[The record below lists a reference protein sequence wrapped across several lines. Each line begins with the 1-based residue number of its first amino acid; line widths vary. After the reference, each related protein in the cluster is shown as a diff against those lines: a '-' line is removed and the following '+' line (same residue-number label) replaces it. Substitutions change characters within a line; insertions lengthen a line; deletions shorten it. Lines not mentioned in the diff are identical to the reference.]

1 VRFRPRL
8 IKRTASLTG
17 LCVVIGATLMLTGSN
32 LHAQSSTVD
41 VTSPASMKHPLVPSH
56 GSNLLGVLYLAAGRE
71 SHPTAILFHGLPGYE
86 QNLDLAQE
94 LRRAGW
100 NVLAIHYRGSWGVA
114 GAFSFMH
121 CVEDADSEVSFIL
134 DPKNIAQYHI
144 DPSRV
149 VVIGHSMGGFMAA
162 SAAAHNKNVKA
173 VVLLS
178 AWNIG
183 APRPS
188 ETDEAKTLASG
199 ENLAP
204 IAGTDGATLAHEEFT
219 HRAELDMLRLAPA
232 IASRPVMVVTAND
245 GSDQFATPFVA
256 ALRTA
261 GATHISAAHFGTDHV
276 YSPKRQELATAV
288 LAFLKDS

>member
-1 VRFRPRL
+1 MTESVL
-8 IKRTASLTG
+8 LNG
-17 LCVVIGATLMLTGSN
+17 LRVVVGATLMLVGSN
-32 LHAQSSTVD
+32 SHAQSSAVD
-41 VTSPASMKHPLVPSH
+41 VTSPASMKHALVPSH

-71 SHPTAILFHGLPGYE
+71 PHPTAILFHGLPGYE

-100 NVLAIHYRGSWGVA
+100 NVLAVHYRGSWGVA
-114 GAFSFMH
+114 GVFSFMH
-121 CVEDADSEVSFIL
+121 CVEDADSEVSFVM
-134 DPKNIAQYHI
+134 DPRNIAQYHI

-149 VVIGHSMGGFMAA
+149 VVVGHSMGGFIAA

-188 ETDEAKTLASG
+188 EADEAKALASG
-199 ENLAP
+199 DNLAP
-204 IAGTDGATLAHEEFT
+204 IAGTDGATLAREEFT
-219 HRAELDMLRLAPA
+219 HRAELDMLHFAPA
-232 IASRPVMVVTAND
+232 IAPRPVMVVTADD

-261 GATHISAAHFGTDHV
+261 GATHISTSHFATDHA
-276 YSPKRQELATAV
+276 YSPKRQELAMAV
-288 LAFLKDS
+288 IAFLKDS